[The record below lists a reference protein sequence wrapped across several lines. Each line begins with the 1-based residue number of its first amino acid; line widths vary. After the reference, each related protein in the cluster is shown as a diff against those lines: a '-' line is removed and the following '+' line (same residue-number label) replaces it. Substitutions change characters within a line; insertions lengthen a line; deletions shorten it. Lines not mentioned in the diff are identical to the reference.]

1 MSLWLDKHRPR
12 TLEKLTIHDALTG
25 RLHKIAESPQFP
37 HLMFYGP
44 AVRRASLDCLARV
57 RRALVAQVTPAR
69 TMQGSGK
76 RTRIVALLKQMYGP
90 GVEKVRHRRGLLPPG
105 GKGGGVCMSVCAGVV
120 SAPM

>member
-57 RRALVAQVTPAR
+57 RRALVCLSNRPVESVTYR
-69 TMQGSGK
+69 TAMAMQCS
-76 RTRIVALLKQMYGP
+76 L
-90 GVEKVRHRRGLLPPG
+90 RGLAAE
-105 GKGGGVCMSVCAGVV
+105 KRCAAVD
-120 SAPM
+120 SHTKFSNKHPL